1 MLTRRLMLAAAPAA
15 IAAPAPAS
23 ANSFESFVSGVRA
36 EARKA
41 GISAQ
46 TLDAAFAGVSPN
58 QKVIE
63 RDRRQVEFTM
73 TWVRYRN
80 LVITDKR
87 IEEGRKAIVA
97 NRDMLNRVVDRFN
110 VSPRVITG
118 IWGLESSYG
127 AIQGDY
133 RVIEAVATL
142 AWEGRRAKFFRAELM
157 AALKIL
163 EQGNIAPVRM
173 LGSYAGAMGQP
184 QFMPAA
190 ICPTRRIMTAMASGT
205 SGTIGAT

>member
-118 IWGLESSYG
+118 IW
-127 AIQGDY
+127 
-133 RVIEAVATL
+133 TL
-142 AWEGRRAKFFRAELM
+142 QDAKSRLSEVLRRARTDGPQRLTVHGRESAVVLSVEEFRRLKGEGPTGQMLVDALR
-157 AALKIL
+157 AAPYPEIDLDVARHPSPMRHEGL
-163 EQGNIAPVRM
+163 
-173 LGSYAGAMGQP
+173 
-184 QFMPAA
+184 
-190 ICPTRRIMTAMASGT
+190 
-205 SGTIGAT
+205 